1 MTSSSRRPA
10 LLVTIVLA
18 GVLAACSSTASGTGA
33 SGTTSA
39 SGAPGGSE
47 ESRCVGSPVEAY
59 SVGDRET
66 CRLQGSDWS
75 DTTLSCDGTTFRVN
89 CARGDESFSSLPD
102 EAKKS
107 ACLDIIGC
115 GWTEPDGT
123 VTKPSGRCDGTKT
136 KCSSFATEETC
147 RKQPGCIFYTST
159 KCSDLNSRQY
169 LNNVDCG
176 SLNFGPTLSV
186 SVARSQCKRTIG
198 CTWTD

>member
-1 MTSSSRRPA
+1 MKSG
-10 LLVTIVLA
+10 LLVTIALA
-18 GVLAACSSTASGTGA
+18 GALAACSSTASGTGT
-33 SGTTSA
+33 SGTTSSA
-39 SGAPGGSE
+39 SGAPAGSE
-47 ESRCVGSPVEAY
+47 ESRCVGTPVEAY

-66 CRLQGSDWS
+66 CSLQGSDWV
-75 DTTLSCDGTTFRVN
+75 DTSLTCRGTTFRVN

-123 VTKPSGRCDGTKT
+123 VTKPSGRCDGTKA
-136 KCSSFATEETC
+136 KCSSFPTDEAC
-147 RKQPGCIFYTST
+147 RKQPGCIFYDSSGG
-159 KCSDLNSRQY
+159 CSDLNSRQY

-176 SLNFGPTLSV
+176 SLNFGPRLSV